1 MVMAFKTKGFCV
13 SSQRTPLES
22 SHLVMSDE
30 PWLVACCLRVY
41 LVVLSVFLPLL
52 VMPLWLPTVFP
63 LCLSHS
69 VPGVSICLHYYIQH
83 LEYQDMSF
91 LCVPSVMPLS

>member
-1 MVMAFKTKGFCV
+1 MAYFKTKGFCV

-41 LVVLSVFLPLL
+41 LVVLCISASPGHACLAPHSLPSLPVPQCPRCQHMSPLL
-52 VMPLWLPTVFP
+52 HTAP
-63 LCLSHS
+63 
-69 VPGVSICLHYYIQH
+69 
-83 LEYQDMSF
+83 
-91 LCVPSVMPLS
+91 